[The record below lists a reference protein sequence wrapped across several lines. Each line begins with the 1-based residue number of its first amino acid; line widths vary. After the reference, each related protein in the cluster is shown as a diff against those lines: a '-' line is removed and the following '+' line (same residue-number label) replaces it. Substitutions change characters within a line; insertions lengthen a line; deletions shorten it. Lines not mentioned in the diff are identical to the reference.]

1 MYKQSGDEGS
11 FFKLKPKLSGRQ
23 QELLSGFYRLSQ
35 ERVLENGSP
44 LPIKDKEVY
53 YFYGVNGSQ
62 YPRDLFLTAIHL
74 LDSYYIEQRCE
85 EIRKA
90 NKV

>member
-1 MYKQSGDEGS
+1 MYKQSGDESS
-11 FFKLKPKLSGRQ
+11 FYKLKPKLNGKQ

-35 ERVLENGSP
+35 ERDLENGSP

-53 YFYGVNGSQ
+53 YFYACNGSR

-74 LDSYYIEQRCE
+74 LDADYIERRCV